1 MHLSPANGEEDI
13 RIAEKRKIPVFCP
26 IDDEVKFTKEA
37 GAYAGMFVRDADM
50 NVAKDL
56 KACGALVALRKIRHK
71 YPLCWR
77 SAHRLVWLARR
88 GWFYKLEKLDQ
99 MAVDA
104 ANNVEYFYE
113 PPKNRF
119 LAIVGERHP
128 WCISRERYWLQTGVI
143 SRLHPAL
150 DWLLYGVDLIE
161 IVSIINVAMIMF
173 SLAKKR
179 RNERR
184 NKKIKQS

>member
-1 MHLSPANGEEDI
+1 M
-13 RIAEKRKIPVFCP
+13 
-26 IDDEVKFTKEA
+26 KFTKEA

-119 LAIVGERHP
+119 LAIVGESTHGVYHVRD
-128 WCISRERYWLQTGVI
+128 TGDAHFLHGIVKI
-143 SRLHPAL
+143 ATTRTGFIQESRL
-150 DWLLYGVDLIE
+150 
-161 IVSIINVAMIMF
+161 
-173 SLAKKR
+173 
-179 RNERR
+179 
-184 NKKIKQS
+184 